1 MITLDFKSIRKM
13 TDRQSEIVQE
23 MLDGGGFKKWC
34 VFGRLLTIAAAV
46 FLFKLTV
53 LNANASMSEII
64 SGSLLSAHLMFGNL
78 NIAIFTLLKYR
89 LAHGKDAFKKAK
101 EFVEL
106 SKNNKTQSRAI

>member
-23 MLDGGGFKKWC
+23 MLNGGGFKTWC
-34 VFGRLLTIAAAV
+34 VFGRLLTIVAAV
-46 FLFKLTV
+46 FLFKLTA
-53 LNANASMSEII
+53 LNTNASTAEVI

-78 NIAIFTLLKYR
+78 NIAIFTLLKYW
-89 LAHGKDAFKKAK
+89 LTHGKEMFKKAK

-106 SKNNKTQSRAI
+106 SKTIKSNLV

>member
-1 MITLDFKSIRKM
+1 MITLDLKSIRKM

-34 VFGRLLTIAAAV
+34 VFGRLLTIVAAV

-64 SGSLLSAHLMFGNL
+64 SGSLLSAHLMFDNL
-78 NIAIFTLLKYR
+78 NIAIFTLLKYW
-89 LAHGKDAFKKAK
+89 LTNGKDIFKKAK

-106 SKNNKTQSRAI
+106 SKNNKK